1 MLTVISH
8 PAVVHLKKKKKGK
21 FWKFHI
27 QISFMLEHVCCSREV
42 TAAVL

>member
-1 MLTVISH
+1 MLTVISD
-8 PAVVHLKKKKKGK
+8 PAMVHLRKKKGK